1 MADVPLH
8 LLFDRRSY
16 PEAVARCAAWRQAF
30 SLSVDTVFA
39 ADQIE
44 GFEASARFRSLG
56 SVLLTDTSYTA
67 HTVARDRRTVARTG
81 GEQVILDVFVD
92 GGFGGRV
99 GGHLSTVKPG
109 DCFVMDMRG
118 IFRLRLKQ
126 GRFIGLIM
134 PRPLFDDALGADASL
149 HGLVLPASSPAA
161 QMLGALLCAAANRMH
176 DLSPELADALG
187 PALLGIVCVCLRH
200 AVGASRSV
208 TARHDANR
216 TRQCSVKPTMARL
229 SRHIHRHATD
239 PGYDADALAR
249 ANGLS
254 RSALYKLFQPSG
266 GIAVAIRR
274 RRAALALRLLMD
286 GEGLNLPDV
295 AKSSGFSNERALRRA
310 LWAEYDATPS
320 ALRRAGQARDR
331 DGPDLA
337 IGALF
342 DNLPR

>member
-1 MADVPLH
+1 
-8 LLFDRRSY
+8 
-16 PEAVARCAAWRQAF
+16 
-30 SLSVDTVFA
+30 
-39 ADQIE
+39 
-44 GFEASARFRSLG
+44 
-56 SVLLTDTSYTA
+56 
-67 HTVARDRRTVARTG
+67 
-81 GEQVILDVFVD
+81 
-92 GGFGGRV
+92 
-99 GGHLSTVKPG
+99 
-109 DCFVMDMRG
+109 
-118 IFRLRLKQ
+118 
-126 GRFIGLIM
+126 
-134 PRPLFDDALGADASL
+134 
-149 HGLVLPASSPAA
+149 
-161 QMLGALLCAAANRMH
+161 
-176 DLSPELADALG
+176 
-187 PALLGIVCVCLRH
+187 
-200 AVGASRSV
+200 
-208 TARHDANR
+208 
-216 TRQCSVKPTMARL
+216 MARL